1 MQLTTDRVPGPY
13 ASGGGSARGEPN
25 LRFLKGR
32 AGGGAPAGGSAPWS
46 ARARVLCVM
55 LHRPRSTG
63 RVSRPPPG
71 TGGPEGAADAAGA
84 QDTAVLRLRSRE
96 ESHSGRGHPGRRPHC
111 RRVLDGVGPATAD
124 LLWTPSHRSVLRGMR
139 LWGPGWG
146 AREGVP
152 SASLAASGAMGP
164 RTKGVGYL
172 LLARIPAGELPDP

>member
-13 ASGGGSARGEPN
+13 ASGGGSARREPN

-84 QDTAVLRLRSRE
+84 QDTVSDIVGVARPRPSPGLELSPTLRFSCFRLCCGCGAGRRATAGGAVQAGGHIVVGSWTAWDLRLQTS
-96 ESHSGRGHPGRRPHC
+96 SGRGAIAPC
-111 RRVLDGVGPATAD
+111 C
-124 LLWTPSHRSVLRGMR
+124 
-139 LWGPGWG
+139 
-146 AREGVP
+146 
-152 SASLAASGAMGP
+152 
-164 RTKGVGYL
+164 
-172 LLARIPAGELPDP
+172 AG